1 MKQFP
6 YAQQIIWEDDVGQI
20 EWVDTLCEIVW
31 KSCSYVK
38 IWADPYK
45 FVGETKGGSIT
56 PCYTKLFIT
65 SNYTI
70 DELYKEDGYRD
81 WYREV
86 LCCEICIS

>member
-1 MKQFP
+1 MLV
-6 YAQQIIWEDDVGQI
+6 DDL
-20 EWVDTLCEIVW
+20 DSDAL
-31 KSCSYVK
+31 KHYVK

-70 DELYKEDGYRD
+70 AAECIKEPNYGYNKYGDSPR
-81 WYREV
+81 R
-86 LCCEICIS
+86 CNSTGG